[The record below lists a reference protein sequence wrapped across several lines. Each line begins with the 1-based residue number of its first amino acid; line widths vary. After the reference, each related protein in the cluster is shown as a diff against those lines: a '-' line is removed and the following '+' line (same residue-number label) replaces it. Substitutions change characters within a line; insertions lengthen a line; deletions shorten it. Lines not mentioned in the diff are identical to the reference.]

1 MRKDREENLD
11 YLDEEDTGIEDERQ
25 GFSGSPKKRIA
36 GARAFVGLMVLIG
49 SAMVGWFIYNQ
60 MHVKKLA
67 DDPKKDKEQV
77 MTSSLPRPRLSTT
90 RQKIASFLRC
100 RRRRSRS
107 SRLRVKH

>member
-25 GFSGSPKKRIA
+25 GFSGSPKRIA

-60 MHVKKLA
+60 MHVRSWPTI
-67 DDPKKDKEQV
+67 PKG
-77 MTSSLPRPRLSTT
+77 
-90 RQKIASFLRC
+90 
-100 RRRRSRS
+100 
-107 SRLRVKH
+107 

>member
-49 SAMVGWFIYNQ
+49 RQWWDGSSITRCTLRSWPTI
-60 MHVKKLA
+60 
-67 DDPKKDKEQV
+67 PKRIK
-77 MTSSLPRPRLSTT
+77 
-90 RQKIASFLRC
+90 
-100 RRRRSRS
+100 
-107 SRLRVKH
+107 SRL

>member
-49 SAMVGWFIYNQ
+49 V
-60 MHVKKLA
+60 
-67 DDPKKDKEQV
+67 
-77 MTSSLPRPRLSTT
+77 
-90 RQKIASFLRC
+90 
-100 RRRRSRS
+100 
-107 SRLRVKH
+107 